1 MPSKV
6 IFIVDDEAVIAD
18 TLALI
23 LHRSGFVAKSFHQPA
38 EVLKAAELVVP
49 DLLISDVFMPDMDGI
64 ELAKRIRLQHPEC
77 KLCLFSGHAAT
88 RNMLETAQDDF
99 AFEILQKPIY
109 PTDLLARI
117 HDML

>member
-23 LHRSGFVAKSFHQPA
+23 LHHSGFVAKSFHQPA

-49 DLLISDVFMPDMDGI
+49 DLLISDVMMPDMNGI
-64 ELAKRIRLQHPEC
+64 ELAKRIRTQHPEC
-77 KLCLFSGHAAT
+77 KLCLFSGHAGT
-88 RNMLETAQDDF
+88 KDMLKGAQGEFD
-99 AFEILQKPIY
+99 FEILQKPIY
-109 PTDLLARI
+109 PDDLLARI
-117 HDML
+117 EQML